1 MKFQQTEAAK
11 ALDRVGG
18 ALLHNEATALE
29 QDDSHMKVALLLNTQ
44 VNRAKASKN
53 VGQGA
58 SVFGEDKDDKDEE
71 GNPPASSILRFEKK
85 TSRSQV
91 AIDQG
96 TTRSEHKRKDSKD
109 SRKPDWLC

>member
-1 MKFQQTEAAK
+1 MKFQQTEAATK
-11 ALDRVGG
+11 ALDRIGG
-18 ALLHNEATALE
+18 ALHNDATALE
-29 QDDSHMKVALLLNTQ
+29 QDDSYMKVALLLNTH

-53 VGQGA
+53 VRQGA

-91 AIDQG
+91 AKHQG
-96 TTRSEHKRKDSKD
+96 TTRSEHERKR
-109 SRKPDWLC
+109 